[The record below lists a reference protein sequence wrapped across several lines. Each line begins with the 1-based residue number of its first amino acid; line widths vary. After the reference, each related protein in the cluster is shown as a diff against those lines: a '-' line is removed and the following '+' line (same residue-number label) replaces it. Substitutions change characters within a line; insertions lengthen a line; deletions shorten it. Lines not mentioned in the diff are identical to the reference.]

1 MAGIAERVRRALGG
15 TATPGAAELALA
27 TVTTAITEGL
37 LQDGEVRLAGFGSFR
52 LRERAPRRLLLP
64 GSRTPMQLPRR
75 RVITFSPSPATSR
88 HGEQVA
94 PRPNSPLSPAQS

>member
-1 MAGIAERVRRALGG
+1 MSGIAERVRLALGG

-37 LQDGEVRLAGFGSFR
+37 LSDGEVRLAGFGTFR

-64 GSRTPMQLPRR
+64 GSGTPMQLPRR
-75 RVITFSPSPATSR
+75 KVICFTPSPATTLPA
-88 HGEQVA
+88 EQAAA
-94 PRPNSPLSPAQS
+94 PELTSPFPTPS

>member
-1 MAGIAERVRRALGG
+1 MAGITERVRQALGG

-37 LQDGEVRLAGFGSFR
+37 LADGEVRLAGFGTFR

-64 GSRTPMQLPRR
+64 GSHTPLQLPRR
-75 RVITFSPSPATSR
+75 RVISFTPSPSTTRPA
-88 HGEQVA
+88 EQVA
-94 PRPNSPLSPAQS
+94 AVLPPLFPAQS